1 MKAQWEEEQQRWT
14 RRSLH
19 GKRYVDI
26 WVDGVY
32 FTIRADE
39 ARQCILAIIG
49 VDEQGHQAF
58 LAIEDGYHE
67 SEQSWLE
74 MLPDLKARGLKHG
87 PRLAVGDGALGF
99 WKALF
104 EVFGETRHQRYWVHK
119 TANVLNKLQGPAEEG
134 PGPSPGDL
142 EAAHRRKPTVP

>member
-74 MLPDLKARGLKHG
+74 MLPDLKARGSQAWTQAG
-87 PRLAVGDGALGF
+87 GG
-99 WKALF
+99 
-104 EVFGETRHQRYWVHK
+104 
-119 TANVLNKLQGPAEEG
+119 
-134 PGPSPGDL
+134 
-142 EAAHRRKPTVP
+142 